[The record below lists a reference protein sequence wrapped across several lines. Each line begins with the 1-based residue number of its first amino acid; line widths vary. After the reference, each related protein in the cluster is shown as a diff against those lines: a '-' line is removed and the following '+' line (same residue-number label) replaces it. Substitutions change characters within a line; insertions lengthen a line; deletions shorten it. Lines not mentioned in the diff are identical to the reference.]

1 MTKKLSEIENFLE
14 FDKDDFVNY
23 MLDNNIVYI
32 HNDYGDSGA
41 LYTIDN
47 VDILNFFVD
56 KLNGRQGNSRKR

>member
-1 MTKKLSEIENFLE
+1 MTKNLSEIKNFLE

-23 MLDNNIVYI
+23 MLDNKIKQI

-56 KLNGRQGNSRKR
+56 KINGSN

>member
-47 VDILNFFVD
+47 VNILNFFVD
-56 KLNGRQGNSRKR
+56 KVNGK

>member
-1 MTKKLSEIENFLE
+1 MTKKLSKIENFLD
-14 FDKDDFVNY
+14 FSKDDFVNY
-23 MLDNNIVYI
+23 MLDNNITQI

-56 KLNGRQGNSRKR
+56 KVNGK